1 MIAES
6 PTPIATSANGQHKWT
21 YDEIAALPDN
31 KLRELHDGVPI
42 LMPSPTARHQKIY
55 RCLIKFIE
63 AWIDGGGRGLI
74 YLQPMDLKIDDYNTV
89 VPDLTYYAT
98 NDEAAVESENG
109 KYLRAVPD
117 LVVEIVSPSSQNTD
131 RYQKF
136 DIYAAM
142 GVKYYWT
149 IDPAYWIFQAFRLVD
164 GEYRFEA
171 SLSDEGEFAPE
182 ALPGLKLP
190 MAQLFG
196 PRTPVQPGDIEQVS
210 REGEN

>member
-6 PTPIATSANGQHKWT
+6 PTQIATSTNGQKKWT
-21 YDEIAALPDN
+21 YDEIVALADD

-42 LMPSPTARHQKIY
+42 LMPSPTPRHQELY
-55 RCLIKFIE
+55 RALVKFIE
-63 AWIDGGGRGLI
+63 KWIDGGGQGLL
-74 YLQPMDLKIDDYNTV
+74 YYQPVDLKVDDYKV
-89 VPDLTYYAT
+89 LVPDLLYYAT
-98 NDEAAVESENG
+98 NNRSAVISENN

-131 RYQKF
+131 RFYKF
-136 DIYAAM
+136 DVYAEI

-149 IDPAYWIFQAFRLVD
+149 IDPEFWIFQAFRLVE

-182 ALPGLKLP
+182 VFPGLKIP
-190 MAQLFG
+190 MAELFG
-196 PRTPVQPGDIEQVS
+196 PREAAATPTDKD
-210 REGEN
+210 